1 MVEWQSLCLY
11 IFIPNLPHILLLT
24 VQIIEIFKSLM
35 NLCVGGSK
43 SSFVPG
49 TVWKIDLL
57 NGLVTI
63 YRQ

>member
-11 IFIPNLPHILLLT
+11 IFIPNLPHILLLK

-35 NLCVGGSK
+35 YLCVGGGK
-43 SSFVPG
+43 WSFVPG
-49 TVWKIDLL
+49 TVLKVELL

-63 YRQ
+63 NWQ